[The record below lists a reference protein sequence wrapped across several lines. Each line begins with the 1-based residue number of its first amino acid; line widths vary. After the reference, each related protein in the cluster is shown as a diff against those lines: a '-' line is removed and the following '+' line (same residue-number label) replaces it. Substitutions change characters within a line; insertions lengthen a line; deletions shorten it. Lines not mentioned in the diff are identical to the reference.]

1 MEISKEELI
10 KAIMESSTEE
20 EFMDTLIREAKKETN
35 NDLRECADREFVNFM
50 KEDKKLRIDE
60 DVHDQFPKLKHY
72 TYDPLAENAT
82 AIGEIA
88 SSSPMDDQY
97 LDEAMHDV
105 KHLIECSYRAGYH
118 AGAIDMFLNLGINGA
133 LNTEKLK
140 YDPPKFLL

>member
-1 MEISKEELI
+1 MSVSNDVLV
-10 KAIMESSTEE
+10 KAIMESTSKE
-20 EFMDTLIREAKKETN
+20 EFIDALLKESEKETN
-35 NDLRECADREFVNFM
+35 DTLRECADKEFVNFI